1 MEAKREMI
9 TIYIMGKAYKV
20 PADATIMGAMEYAG
34 YQLKRGVGCREGF
47 CGACATVYRLP
58 GDYKLYTGLA
68 CSTLVRDGM
77 YLAQIPFVPADK
89 PIYDIEKLEPTVITF
104 QKIYPEVFRCV
115 ACNTCTK
122 ACPQE
127 LEVMDYIQAVIRGD
141 IAKAADLSFDCICC
155 GLCAIR
161 CPAEIVQ
168 YNVGLLARRL
178 YGKYLNPKDKQ
189 LDRRIEDIKQGRF
202 SKAIEELMKMNRE
215 DLRKRYYERDI
226 ESQVGD

>member
-1 MEAKREMI
+1 
-9 TIYIMGKAYKV
+9 
-20 PADATIMGAMEYAG
+20 
-34 YQLKRGVGCREGF
+34 
-47 CGACATVYRLP
+47 
-58 GDYKLYTGLA
+58 
-68 CSTLVRDGM
+68 
-77 YLAQIPFVPADK
+77 
-89 PIYDIEKLEPTVITF
+89 
-104 QKIYPEVFRCV
+104 V

-178 YGKYLNPKDKQ
+178 YGKYLNSKSKQ
-189 LDRRIEDIKQGRF
+189 LDKRIEEIKQGKF
-202 SKAIEELMKMNRE
+202 DEEISKLMKMNRVE
-215 DLRKRYYERDI
+215 LQRKYYKRDM
-226 ESQVGD
+226 ESQTGD